1 MIDYAKSKYSPK
13 FYFYTGDNI
22 IGLSIRMYGEYTE
35 TEIDLLKHFINKESV
50 VYDIGGNIGVHTVA
64 FAHYAKEVHS
74 FEPNNKNYTLLEK
87 NTAGLTN
94 VKLYQTAVSDVVGDA
109 FISDYDPE
117 GQGNFGECM
126 MSDVGQPC
134 KTIRIDDLALPSP
147 HIIKIDVEGHELKV
161 FNGAKETIRVS
172 RPVIFYESMHG
183 TGFDLIYDFLHD
195 ELGYDIYWAPS
206 ANYNPNNY
214 NQNPF
219 NIFGNG
225 GVINCL
231 AVPKEVGTVSG
242 LPTMNSRDD
251 TYAKSIERY
260 IKEMQEQK

>member
-35 TEIDLLKHFINKESV
+35 TEIDLLKHFLHSESV
-50 VYDIGGNIGVHTVA
+50 VYDIGGNIGVHAVA

-74 FEPNNKNYTLLEK
+74 FEPNNRNYALLEK
-87 NTAGLTN
+87 NTAGLPN
-94 VKLYQTAVSDVVGDA
+94 INLHQTAISDVVGDA
-109 FISDYDPE
+109 FISDYDE
-117 GQGNFGECM
+117 NGQGNFGECM
-126 MSDVGQPC
+126 MSDSGQPC
-134 KTIRIDDLALPSP
+134 KTVRLDDLSLTPP
-147 HIIKIDVEGHELKV
+147 TLIKIDVEGHELKV
-161 FNGAKETIRVS
+161 FNGAINTITKH

-183 TGFDLIYDFLHD
+183 TGFDLIYDMLHTN
-195 ELGYDIYWAPS
+195 LGYDIYWAPS

-214 NQNPF
+214 NHNPF

-242 LPTMNSRDD
+242 LPTMDSRDD
-251 TYAKSIERY
+251 TYTKAVERY
-260 IKEMQEQK
+260 IKANAGVK